1 MFKRFYTKKEQAKNT
16 DIMGYETSKK
26 EVTQREILLLYDAVA
41 SLVNELQNLNRILLI
56 LGAAFLLI
64 RIILRK
70 G

>member
-1 MFKRFYTKKEQAKNT
+1 MFKKFYTKKEQAKNT

>member
-1 MFKRFYTKKEQAKNT
+1 MFKKFYTKQKQAKNAE
-16 DIMGYETSKK
+16 IMEYETSKK
-26 EVTQREILLLYDAVA
+26 EVTQRELLLLYDAVA
-41 SLVNELQNLNRILLI
+41 SLVNELQNLNRIVLI

>member
-1 MFKRFYTKKEQAKNT
+1 MCKKFYTKQKQAKNAE
-16 DIMGYETSKK
+16 IMEYETSKK